1 MDFDVLHKMIRLYL
15 LLLSMLG
22 AVSSQAS
29 GLELRTALM
38 PLYIRHADVDEG
50 ANPVHATPRL
60 VSFVSRGSQPETV
73 LSLLSSPFVPH
84 HDSTWVTPVDA
95 NLISLCR
102 ISLKHSYKD
111 LADGGSLL
119 VVTLDLSKFEK
130 PVEVEIKRVQI
141 VELVKKAV
149 EANFPAAQIIAT
161 TGEQVGAGNPLPAQ

>member
-1 MDFDVLHKMIRLYL
+1 M
-15 LLLSMLG
+15 G

-29 GLELRTALM
+29 ELELRTALM
-38 PLYIRHADVDEG
+38 PLYIRYADVDEG
-50 ANPVHATPRL
+50 ANPVHAAPRL

-84 HDSTWVTPVDA
+84 HDSTWMSPADT

-102 ISLKHSYKD
+102 ISLMHSYKN

-130 PVEVEIKRVQI
+130 PIKVEIERAQI
-141 VELVKKAV
+141 VELVKDAV
-149 EANFPAAQIIAT
+149 EANFPAAQIITT
-161 TGEQVGAGNPLPAQ
+161 TGEQADGGNQIQR